1 MSSKWQLA
9 TKAKHIKVNGKSNY
23 LNSKR
28 RIFVDGKRVMDGLGV
43 LEFPDGSVYR
53 GQFDKDRM

>member
-1 MSSKWQLA
+1 MTPTGDEQQVA
-9 TKAKHIKVNGKSNY
+9 TGDEGKTY
-23 LNSKR
+23 KGQW
-28 RIFVDGKRVMDGLGV
+28 IFVDGKRVMDGLGV